1 MKRNQ
6 VTGDCMKAKDI
17 KIKAVVLLV
26 LMVFLSGC
34 GKNAE
39 SEVLQEIPDK
49 IISEAEATDTEISAK
64 DEVSNEVSEE
74 AIEIKKEPEKLETIT
89 EDTAAIGE
97 IVIIAEEVN
106 IRTMPQVE
114 EPSQIIGQADKGEV
128 FSLIREDDE
137 WYAISYEK
145 EIFYV
150 NKQFASEVD
159 AVEKIQT
166 EENTTEN
173 ATENVEEAQTDTDI
187 QSIDITSQNGSGK
200 LVVIDAGHQLK
211 GNSEKE
217 PVAPGASEMKA
228 KVASGTRGVSTGV
241 AEYELNLEVSLKLQT
256 ELVNRGYQVIMV
268 RTTNDVDISNSERAM
283 IANDANADA
292 FIRIHANGSENG
304 AVNGMM
310 TICQTSSNPYCGN
323 LYEQSKELAT
333 CVLDAMVDATGAKK
347 ERVWE
352 TDTMSGINWCT
363 VPVTIIEM
371 GYMTNV
377 TEDELMQTDD
387 YQWKIAAGI
396 ANGIDNYFAE

>member
-6 VTGDCMKAKDI
+6 AIGDYMNAKDF
-17 KIKAVVLLV
+17 KIKAIALLV
-26 LMVFLSGC
+26 LIVFLSGC

-39 SEVLQEIPDK
+39 SEMFQEIPDK
-49 IISEAEATDTEISAK
+49 IKSEVEVTDAEIPAK
-64 DEVSNEVSEE
+64 DEVLNEVSEE
-74 AIEIKKEPEKLETIT
+74 TIEIKNEPEEIETTT
-89 EDTAAIGE
+89 EDAAIIGE
-97 IVIIAEEVN
+97 VAIIAENVN
-106 IRTMPQVE
+106 IRTMPQVD
-114 EPSQIIGQADKGEV
+114 EPSQIIGQVDNGDI
-128 FSLIREDDE
+128 FSLISEDDE
-137 WYAISYEK
+137 WYAIDYKGEVS
-145 EIFYV
+145 YV

-159 AVEKIQT
+159 AVGEIQV
-166 EENTTEN
+166 EENKAEN
-173 ATENVEEAQTDTDI
+173 IEEEQTDPEI
-187 QSIDITSQNGSGK
+187 QAINITSQNGSGK

-241 AEYELNLEVSLKLQT
+241 AEYELNLEVSLKLQA
-256 ELVNRGYQVIMV
+256 ELINRGYQVIMV

-304 AVNGMM
+304 AANGMM

-323 LYEQSKELAT
+323 LYEQSNELSS

-352 TDTMSGINWCT
+352 TDTMSGINWCA
-363 VPVTIIEM
+363 VPVTIVEM

-387 YQWKIAAGI
+387 YQWKIAVGI